1 MGPAMPPAV
10 CVRELV
16 RRAPWRRALSWA
28 LEDEGGLPGEALEKP
43 FQAEGTASKFGV
55 PLAAWRR
62 LSQKRKPQ
70 RQWEGQGPSR
80 PARKPRPRSRD
91 AESGLGQREPAWG
104 GRGGMVSM
112 EPSCAFEE
120 SSTRPPA
127 RLRVN

>member
-1 MGPAMPPAV
+1 MELVGPAVPPAV

-28 LEDEGGLPGEALEKP
+28 LEDGGGLPGEALEKP
-43 FQAEGTASKFGV
+43 FQAEGTASRFGV

-80 PARKPRPRSRD
+80 PAGKPRPRSRD
-91 AESGLGQREPAWG
+91 AESGPRA
-104 GRGGMVSM
+104 GRAGWDG
-112 EPSCAFEE
+112 
-120 SSTRPPA
+120 
-127 RLRVN
+127 VNGALLCL